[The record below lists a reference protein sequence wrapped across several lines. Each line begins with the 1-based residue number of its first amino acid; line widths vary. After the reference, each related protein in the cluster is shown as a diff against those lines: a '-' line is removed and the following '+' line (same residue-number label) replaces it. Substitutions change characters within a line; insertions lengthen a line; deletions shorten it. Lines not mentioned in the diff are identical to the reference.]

1 MSSVSALDAAVQ
13 DIKTVILNEGRI
25 SAAGI
30 SNIIDRSNAVVAF
43 IHKYFPNAA
52 GSSVITD
59 KVQATLDELNI
70 GEDNLL
76 YAQSVCPDEI
86 NHHREGCITTD
97 FINTFG
103 RGKCFHLGGL
113 GGIPFTGKTGWGA
126 FTHHIPDGGN
136 ALVLQAPHIGMSN
149 SLKLGQFT
157 RDGQSHDGS
166 ACGAAVGALNHC
178 CSGQPVPDLT
188 ECPDDYQMCFIMQE
202 VQKCLQII
210 EDSYINSSEFSSEDG
225 FSMDENARQ
234 ATLAKQMHRI
244 GKNMLDSIV
253 KDWQFGDDNSCLFV
267 LTGIQINM
275 PFEFEDWFMPIS
287 FEMHHKDGTVVDLFD
302 RTFGRGITKMRSDS
316 FATPSSPVRR
326 KRTSSHHVAGAVSP
340 RSPSL
345 PSIKSQLELQEAAMA
360 APILAMPSLNL
371 NSPDQK
377 ERAKKSVKSMAAIVG
392 L

>member
-1 MSSVSALDAAVQ
+1 MSSVSALDAAVK

-30 SNIIDRSNAVVAF
+30 SNIIDRSNANVAF

-86 NHHREGCITTD
+86 NHDREGCITTD

-103 RGKCFHLGGL
+103 GGKCFHLGGL

-136 ALVLQAPHIGMSN
+136 AFVLQAPHIGMSN

-188 ECPDDYQMCFIMQE
+188 ECPDDDLHYARSAEMPPDHRRLIYQFVGIQ
-202 VQKCLQII
+202 QRRWLFNGRKRKT
-210 EDSYINSSEFSSEDG
+210 G
-225 FSMDENARQ
+225 HARQ
-234 ATLAKQMHRI
+234 ADASNRKKCSIPLSRI
-244 GKNMLDSIV
+244 G
-253 KDWQFGDDNSCLFV
+253 NSVTIIHVYLF
-267 LTGIQINM
+267 
-275 PFEFEDWFMPIS
+275 
-287 FEMHHKDGTVVDLFD
+287 
-302 RTFGRGITKMRSDS
+302 
-316 FATPSSPVRR
+316 
-326 KRTSSHHVAGAVSP
+326 
-340 RSPSL
+340 
-345 PSIKSQLELQEAAMA
+345 
-360 APILAMPSLNL
+360 
-371 NSPDQK
+371 
-377 ERAKKSVKSMAAIVG
+377 
-392 L
+392 